1 MHAVLRIEPRASQ
14 ALCTTSEPYLSSVRS
29 VLNSFPRGCDK
40 TPGRS
45 NLREEEFLWLVVQA
59 DAVLHGG
66 KARHLATL
74 MVGVELLML
83 LHLSRPGSR
92 ELGLEGC
99 PTSNP

>member
-1 MHAVLRIEPRASQ
+1 MRVHALLRASQ
-14 ALCTTSEPYLSSVRS
+14 ALCTTSEPYLSSVRN

-40 TPGRS
+40 TAGRS
-45 NLREEEFLWLVVQA
+45 NLREEEFLWLAVQA
-59 DAVLHGG
+59 DAVLHGA

-74 MVGVELLML
+74 MVGVELLL
-83 LHLSRPGSR
+83 LHLSRSGSR